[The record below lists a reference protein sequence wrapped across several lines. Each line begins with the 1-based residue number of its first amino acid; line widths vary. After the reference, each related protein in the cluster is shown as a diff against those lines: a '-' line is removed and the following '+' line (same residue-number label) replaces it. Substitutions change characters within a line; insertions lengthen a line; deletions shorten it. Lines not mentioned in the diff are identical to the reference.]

1 MAVWILNAKIFFS
14 TVALEK
20 ASMQTCCCKHSQS
33 QSSLTTS
40 SYYIVL
46 YQGFPTIS
54 MLRAPKHRYLLI
66 PLCKPHRKCYTVQW
80 HRAFRALPIMHES
93 SDKPKTLSK
102 TMWPLQYWFL
112 PTAQSMPLHRLRF
125 GVVVGTAEKL
135 KIQNSILKFSTRTAL
150 RCKWV
155 HSVCSVL
162 RHRKPASNLAKVP
175 HQQFL
180 FPRRTPA
187 SYEEHHLPLHGRCHA
202 HFS

>member
-1 MAVWILNAKIFFS
+1 MAVWILNAKIFFP

-54 MLRAPKHRYLLI
+54 MLRPPKHRYLLTLNHFANPTENATQCNGTA
-66 PLCKPHRKCYTVQW
+66 PLTLGASANNAWKLR
-80 HRAFRALPIMHES
+80 
-93 SDKPKTLSK
+93 PK
-102 TMWPLQYWFL
+102 
-112 PTAQSMPLHRLRF
+112 LHRLSF

-162 RHRKPASNLAKVP
+162 RHRKPASNLAGFQEEQVP